1 MAKILIVDDSV
12 LARKKLKNIIENT
25 EHEIVG
31 EAEDGYEAFKKYRE
45 LEPDLVTMDIN
56 MPFLDGIGA
65 LRLIKEEYAN
75 AKIIMVTVLGQGNKM
90 LEVLNNGAI
99 NCINKPFKDNQ
110 IIEAINEAVKINY

>member
-65 LRLIKEEYAN
+65 LRLIKDEYAN
-75 AKIIMVTVLGQGNKM
+75 AKVIMVTVLGQGKKM

-99 NCINKPFKDNQ
+99 NCINKPFKDEQ
-110 IIEAINEAVKINY
+110 IIEAINEAVKN